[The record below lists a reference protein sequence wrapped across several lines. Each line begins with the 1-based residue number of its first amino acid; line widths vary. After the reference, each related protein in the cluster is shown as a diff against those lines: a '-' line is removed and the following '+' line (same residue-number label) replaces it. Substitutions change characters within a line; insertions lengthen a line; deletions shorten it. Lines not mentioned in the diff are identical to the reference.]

1 MCYTYT
7 YVRCPFC
14 EKSAAAQTV
23 AFAPVQEKNIG
34 PILRDRPFRNETTMP
49 DTQISKRFIEQKQKL
64 FNLYFQNLNE
74 KQREAVY
81 QVNGPLLILAGAG
94 SGKTTV
100 LVNRLAYLTRYGNA
114 YHDPVVPQ
122 NAASLLS
129 EMEAAETF
137 SREELGEYLTKFSVN
152 PPPAWSVMAITF
164 TNKAAREIKERIRK
178 IFGEDSREAAELM
191 TGTFHS
197 ICLQILRRY
206 GSQIGYDRNFTI
218 CDMDDVKKQIT
229 QCMKQLG
236 IDDKNLPVRTVMNAI
251 SRAKDKLI
259 APTEFAMQSGA
270 DVKKK
275 QIASIY
281 ELYTARMHSQNLL
294 DFDDI
299 IMETVRLLT
308 QCEDVRSMLQGR
320 YRYISVDEYQDT
332 NYAQLTLTLLLSGRY
347 RNIMVVGDDDQS
359 IYKFRGAVIENIL
372 NFDKNYDDT
381 RVIRLEENY
390 RSTKTILNAANHV
403 IANNTGRL
411 GKTLWTDGAEGEK
424 IVVRCLGNQNDE
436 ARFIAE
442 TTASKV
448 AQGASYKDFAVL
460 YRMNSQSRSIEQ
472 TFAKAGIPYRMLG
485 GTRFFER
492 MEVKDIVAYL
502 ALIYN
507 PNDDLRLHRIINTPR
522 RGIGEKSIQVAQSLA
537 DAEGCPLM
545 EFLRSVKRYNAISS
559 STANAMVNFVYM
571 MDHFRECAANVGIPA
586 LIEQVMEES
595 GYNAMLA
602 ELTDL
607 TEREERRSNLEELVN
622 AARQYEEANENA
634 SLIDFLED
642 IALVSDVDKYDE
654 TADAVVCMTV
664 HSAKGLEFPVV
675 FLPGMEDNIFP
686 SFQTLMNPDDIEE
699 ERRLAYVAIT
709 RAKREL
715 IVTHVR
721 ERMMNGRTSANALSR
736 FIAEIPGEC
745 LDVVEEPVQSSELR
759 QRMPRLPKMKPINH
773 FVEETKRPVSALEK
787 KAPVKPAAAFSAGER
802 VRHQTFGE
810 GMILSA
816 RPMGADILYEI
827 AFESAGTK
835 KLMATYARLTRVD

>member
-1 MCYTYT
+1 M
-7 YVRCPFC
+7 
-14 EKSAAAQTV
+14 
-23 AFAPVQEKNIG
+23 
-34 PILRDRPFRNETTMP
+34 
-49 DTQISKRFIEQKQKL
+49 
-64 FNLYFQNLNE
+64 
-74 KQREAVY
+74 
-81 QVNGPLLILAGAG
+81 
-94 SGKTTV
+94 

-122 NAASLLS
+122 NAGVLLP
-129 EMEAAETF
+129 EMEKAETM
-137 SREELGEYLTKFSVN
+137 SREELGEYLTKFTVN

-164 TNKAAREIKERIRK
+164 TNKAAREIKERIKK

-197 ICLQILRRY
+197 ICLQFLRRY

-229 QCMKQLG
+229 QCMKQLN
-236 IDDKNLPVRTVMNAI
+236 IDDKTLPVKTVMNAI

-259 APTEFAMQSGA
+259 APPEFSMQAGV

-275 QIASIY
+275 QIAAIY
-281 ELYTARMHSQNLL
+281 ELYSARMHAQNLL

-308 QCEDVRSMLQGR
+308 QCADVREMLQNR

-332 NYAQLTLTLLLSGRY
+332 NYAQLTLTLLLSGKY

-381 RVIRLEENY
+381 RVIKLEENY

-403 IANNTGRL
+403 IVNNSGRL
-411 GKTLWTDGAEGEK
+411 GKTLWTSGADGDK
-424 IVVRCLGNQNDE
+424 ITVRCLGNQNDE

-442 TTASKV
+442 TVSDKV
-448 AQGASYKDFAVL
+448 AKGNTYKDFAVL

-522 RGIGEKSIQVAQSLA
+522 RGIGDKSVQVAQSLA
-537 DAEGCPLM
+537 NAEGCPLM
-545 EFLRSVKRYNAISS
+545 EFLRSVKRYNAISA

-571 MDHFRECAANVGIPA
+571 MDGFREAASSLSISA
-586 LIEQVMEES
+586 LIEQVIEKS
-595 GYNAMLA
+595 GYTAMLA
-602 ELTDL
+602 ELPDL
-607 TEREERRSNLEELVN
+607 SEREERKANLDELVN
-622 AARQYEEANENA
+622 AARQYEESNA
-634 SLIDFLED
+634 EATLVDFLED

-654 TADAVVCMTV
+654 TADAVVFMTI

-686 SFQTLMNPDDIEE
+686 SFQTLMNPDEIEE

-709 RAKREL
+709 RAKKQL

-721 ERMMNGRTSANALSR
+721 ERMMNGRTSANPLSR
-736 FIAEIPGEC
+736 FIAEIPEEC
-745 LDVVEEPVQSSELR
+745 MDIVDEPIQSGELR
-759 QRMPRLPKMKPINH
+759 QRMPRLPKMKPVNH
-773 FVEETKRPVSALEK
+773 FVKKKKKPVSALGK
-787 KAPVKPAAAFSAGER
+787 KAPAKSGTSFATGDR

-810 GMILSA
+810 GTVLSVK
-816 RPMGADILYEI
+816 PMGADVLYEI

-835 KLMATYARLTRVD
+835 KLMATYARLTRVE

>member
-1 MCYTYT
+1 
-7 YVRCPFC
+7 
-14 EKSAAAQTV
+14 
-23 AFAPVQEKNIG
+23 
-34 PILRDRPFRNETTMP
+34 MP
-49 DTQISKRFIEQKQKL
+49 DISTRFTEQKKKL
-64 FNLYFQNLNE
+64 FDLYFQNLNE

-81 QVNGPLLILAGAG
+81 QINGPLLILAGAG

-122 NAASLLS
+122 NAGVLLP
-129 EMEAAETF
+129 EMEKAETM
-137 SREELGEYLTKFSVN
+137 SREELGEYLTKFAVN

-164 TNKAAREIKERIRK
+164 TNKAAREIKERIKK
-178 IFGEDSREAAELM
+178 IFGEDSPEAAELM

-197 ICLQILRRY
+197 ICLQFLRRY

-229 QCMKQLG
+229 QCMKQLN
-236 IDDKNLPVRTVMNAI
+236 IDDKTLPVKTVMNAI

-259 APTEFAMQSGA
+259 APPEFSMQAGM

-275 QIASIY
+275 QIAAIY
-281 ELYTARMHSQNLL
+281 ELYSARMHAQNLL

-308 QCEDVRSMLQGR
+308 QCADVREMLQNR

-332 NYAQLTLTLLLSGRY
+332 NYAQLTLTLLLSGKY

-381 RVIRLEENY
+381 RVIKLEENY

-403 IANNTGRL
+403 IANNSGRL
-411 GKTLWTDGAEGEK
+411 GKTLWTSGADGDK
-424 IVVRCLGNQNDE
+424 ITVRCLGNQNDE

-442 TTASKV
+442 TVSDKV
-448 AQGASYKDFAVL
+448 AKGNTYKDFAVL

-522 RGIGEKSIQVAQSLA
+522 RGIGDKSVQVAQSLA
-537 DAEGCPLM
+537 NAEGCPLM
-545 EFLRSVKRYNAISS
+545 EFLRSVKRYNAISA

-571 MDHFRECAANVGIPA
+571 MDGFREAASSLSISA
-586 LIEQVMEES
+586 LIEQVIEKS
-595 GYNAMLA
+595 GYTAMLA
-602 ELTDL
+602 ELPDL
-607 TEREERRSNLEELVN
+607 SEREERKANLDELVN
-622 AARQYEEANENA
+622 AARQYEESNA
-634 SLIDFLED
+634 EATLVDFLED

-654 TADAVVCMTV
+654 TADAVVFMTI

-686 SFQTLMNPDDIEE
+686 SFQTLMNPDEIEE

-709 RAKREL
+709 RAKKQL

-721 ERMMNGRTSANALSR
+721 ERMMNGRTSANPLSR
-736 FIAEIPGEC
+736 FIAEIPEEC
-745 LDVVEEPVQSSELR
+745 MDIVDEPIQSGELR
-759 QRMPRLPKMKPINH
+759 QRMPRLPKMKPVNH
-773 FVEETKRPVSALEK
+773 FVEETKKPVSALGK
-787 KAPVKPAAAFSAGER
+787 KAPAKSGTSFATGDR

-810 GMILSA
+810 GTVLSVK
-816 RPMGADILYEI
+816 PMGADVLYEI

-835 KLMATYARLTRVD
+835 KLMATYARLTRVE